1 VSLRAPSA
9 APAASA
15 ASAAPSWPDEALA
28 LLAIDPAGLG
38 GLWLRAAHG
47 PRRDAWLDRISAWSA
62 LTSAPVRRLPA
73 AASDDRL
80 LGGLDL
86 QATLVAGRPVAQRAL
101 LAEVD
106 GGVLMLPMAERLPP
120 GTVARVASALDT
132 GVVSCQREGLAQTWP
147 ARFAVVALDEA
158 REDEPG
164 LAPTLSDRLAF
175 WVLADAPVSTEP
187 GSGDG
192 FAGSDVDWRE
202 AMADP
207 ATAVATKTVP
217 LAGLSASELAE
228 ARARYGRLALTDEWM
243 QALGQAADALGVGS
257 VRALL
262 MAVRVARA
270 AAALHGRDAVEEDD
284 VRAAVRWVLAPRAT
298 CLPQAAETDAD
309 PAAPPEP
316 PRAEH
321 EPPPPPD
328 DAPEDAAEPP
338 QGPEDSAAPEPT
350 PEDDES
356 VAPTPDE
363 RLVAAA
369 LAALPRGL
377 LDSLGGREHA
387 ARAGRVGTATRARH
401 TGRRLG
407 SRAGEPRGGATLAL
421 VDTLRAAAPWQGVR
435 RHLPAVGPAA
445 ASGAAAAFT
454 AAPALRV
461 LPSDLRVSRREQRTA
476 TATLFVVDASGSS
489 ALHRLAEAKG
499 AVNLLLAQC
508 YVRRDEVAVI
518 GFRGTGAQVLL
529 PPTRSLVRA
538 RRELAALP
546 GGGGTPLASALEAT
560 AAVVA
565 QLRRSGAAPLV
576 VLMTD
581 GRANIDRQGAPGRAQ
596 AEADALTAARVLKA
610 QQVRCL
616 LVDTAPRASR
626 QALELARALGAR
638 YLELPYA
645 QASTLARAVQQA
657 GAVPEAAGRRVA

>member
-1 VSLRAPSA
+1 VSLGPPST
-9 APAASA
+9 
-15 ASAAPSWPDEALA
+15 DEALA

-47 PRRDAWLDRISAWSA
+47 PRRDAWLDRVAAWSA
-62 LTSAPVRRLPA
+62 LTGAPVRRLPA

-120 GTVARVASALDT
+120 GTVARVASAMDT

-164 LAPTLSDRLAF
+164 LAATLSDRLAF
-175 WVLADAPVSTEP
+175 WVMADAPVSTEP
-187 GSGDG
+187 GSGADLG
-192 FAGSDVDWRE
+192 EPEVDWRE

-207 ATAVATKTVP
+207 AAAAASKAVP
-217 LAGLSASELAE
+217 LAGLTSTELAE
-228 ARARYGRLALTDEWM
+228 VRARYARLALTDDWM
-243 QALGQAADALGVGS
+243 QALGQAADALGVDS

-270 AAALHGRDAVEEDD
+270 AAALHARETVEEDD

-298 CLPQAAETDAD
+298 RLPQAAEAPED
-309 PAAPPEP
+309 PAPPQEP
-316 PRAEH
+316 PRSEV
-321 EPPPPPD
+321 EPPPSPD
-328 DAPEDAAEPP
+328 DGLEDSAEPP
-338 QGPEDSAAPEPT
+338 QDTEDRASTEPT
-350 PEDDES
+350 PEDEES
-356 VAPTPDE
+356 AAPTPDE

-387 ARAGRVGTATRARH
+387 ARSGRVGTATRARH

-435 RHLPAVGPAA
+435 RQLPAVVPAA
-445 ASGAAAAFT
+445 ASASAPVVT

-560 AAVVA
+560 AAMVA

-581 GRANIDRQGAPGRAQ
+581 GRANIDRLGAPGRAQ
-596 AEADALTAARVLKA
+596 AEVDALTAARVLKA
-610 QQVRCL
+610 QQVRSL
-616 LVDTAPRASR
+616 LVDTSPRASR

>member
-1 VSLRAPSA
+1 
-9 APAASA
+9 
-15 ASAAPSWPDEALA
+15 
-28 LLAIDPAGLG
+28 
-38 GLWLRAAHG
+38 
-47 PRRDAWLDRISAWSA
+47 
-62 LTSAPVRRLPA
+62 
-73 AASDDRL
+73 
-80 LGGLDL
+80 
-86 QATLVAGRPVAQRAL
+86 
-101 LAEVD
+101 
-106 GGVLMLPMAERLPP
+106 
-120 GTVARVASALDT
+120 
-132 GVVSCQREGLAQTWP
+132 
-147 ARFAVVALDEA
+147 
-158 REDEPG
+158 
-164 LAPTLSDRLAF
+164 
-175 WVLADAPVSTEP
+175 
-187 GSGDG
+187 
-192 FAGSDVDWRE
+192 
-202 AMADP
+202 
-207 ATAVATKTVP
+207 
-217 LAGLSASELAE
+217 
-228 ARARYGRLALTDEWM
+228 
-243 QALGQAADALGVGS
+243 
-257 VRALL
+257 
-262 MAVRVARA
+262 
-270 AAALHGRDAVEEDD
+270 VEEDD

-298 CLPQAAETDAD
+298 RLPQAAETDAE
-309 PAAPPEP
+309 PAPPPEP
-316 PRAEH
+316 PRAED
-321 EPPPPPD
+321 EPPPSPD
-328 DAPEDAAEPP
+328 EGPEDPAEPP
-338 QGPEDSAAPEPT
+338 QGPEDPVASDPT

-356 VAPTPDE
+356 AAPTPDE

-435 RHLPAVGPAA
+435 RQLPAIAPAA
-445 ASGAAAAFT
+445 ASAAAGVAT
-454 AAPALRV
+454 APALRV

-560 AAVVA
+560 ASMVA

-581 GRANIDRQGAPGRAQ
+581 GRANIDRLGAPGRAQ
-596 AEADALTAARVLKA
+596 AEADALASARVLKA

-616 LVDTAPRASR
+616 LVDTSPRASR

-657 GAVPEAAGRRVA
+657 GAVPDAAGRRAA

>member
-1 VSLRAPSA
+1 
-9 APAASA
+9 
-15 ASAAPSWPDEALA
+15 
-28 LLAIDPAGLG
+28 
-38 GLWLRAAHG
+38 
-47 PRRDAWLDRISAWSA
+47 
-62 LTSAPVRRLPA
+62 
-73 AASDDRL
+73 
-80 LGGLDL
+80 
-86 QATLVAGRPVAQRAL
+86 
-101 LAEVD
+101 
-106 GGVLMLPMAERLPP
+106 M
-120 GTVARVASALDT
+120 
-132 GVVSCQREGLAQTWP
+132 
-147 ARFAVVALDEA
+147 
-158 REDEPG
+158 
-164 LAPTLSDRLAF
+164 
-175 WVLADAPVSTEP
+175 ADAPASSHGCRDE
-187 GSGDG
+187 SGDE
-192 FAGSDVDWRE
+192 AGPVSGGPEIDWRE
-202 AMADP
+202 ALGDSATPP
-207 ATAVATKTVP
+207 ASKAAP
-217 LAGLSASELAE
+217 LAGLTTAELAPV
-228 ARARYGRLALTDEWM
+228 RTRYARLALTDEWM
-243 QALGQAADALGVGS
+243 EALGQAADALGVNS

-270 AAALHGRDAVEEDD
+270 HAALHDRGTVEEDD

-298 CLPQAAETDAD
+298 RLPQAAETDAE
-309 PAAPPEP
+309 PAPPPEP
-316 PRAEH
+316 PRAQD
-321 EPPPPPD
+321 EPLPPD
-328 DAPEDAAEPP
+328 DVPQDPAEPP
-338 QGPEDSAAPEPT
+338 QGPEDPVATDPT

-356 VAPTPDE
+356 AAPTPDE

-435 RHLPAVGPAA
+435 RQLPAIAPAA
-445 ASGAAAAFT
+445 ASAAAGVAT
-454 AAPALRV
+454 APALRV

-560 AAVVA
+560 ASMVA

-581 GRANIDRQGAPGRAQ
+581 GRANIDRLGAPGRAQ

-616 LVDTAPRASR
+616 LVDTSPRASR

-657 GAVPEAAGRRVA
+657 GAVLDAAGRRAA